1 LRRGIRAR
9 QGRGPLLANCR
20 LSGYEIIRRT
30 PEGVRRRS
38 RSPGCSVCRAPT
50 WRSLRGD
57 PRWRVLMLRTF
68 DLAVKGAANKSA
80 QGIALGGVGI
90 AVRVTRRPRGAGRV
104 SSDPGVT
111 RRTRGAGR
119 VSSDP
124 GVTRRTRGAGRVS
137 SDPGVTRRARGARRG
152 SPDPAGLPDRQVSR
166 AHRRPRFQRCS
177 CLLSLRQNEGDLSVK
192 HLGGVRRPAPS
203 AGSWAGSGD
212 PRPARARSR
221 VACNEQLRNIKTRQ
235 RGSL

>member
-90 AVRVTRRPRGAGRV
+90 AVRVTRRPRGAGRG

-111 RRTRGAGR
+111 RRT
-119 VSSDP
+119 
-124 GVTRRTRGAGRVS
+124 
-137 SDPGVTRRARGARRG
+137 RGARRG

-166 AHRRPRFQRCS
+166 AHRRPRFQRSS